1 VTASRDEILAYAA
14 ALLALDDF
22 PDYGPMGLQ
31 VVGAQDVTKLVCAV
45 SGSRE
50 VFERAAAAGAQLVV
64 VHHGILWDGESRVV
78 DRRQRGRLEALFA
91 ADLTLA
97 SYHLALD
104 AHPEIGNA
112 ALLARE
118 LGVEV
123 ERSFERYGVGG
134 RLAEP
139 VGIGAFADRV
149 ADRLGREPLVFPCGP
164 DRVDRVAIA
173 TGGAGK
179 LLLRAAAEGYDAY
192 VTGEPEEPS
201 GRDARELGVHFVAA
215 GHDAT
220 ERLGIQALAARLAE
234 RFGLAWEF
242 LDVPNP
248 V

>member
-1 VTASRDEILAYAA
+1 VTASRDDILAYAA
-14 ALLALDDF
+14 QLLSLDQY

-31 VVGAQDVTKLVCAV
+31 VEGAGRVAKIACAV

-78 DRRQRGRLEALFA
+78 DRRQRGRLAALFD
-91 ADLTLA
+91 ADLNLA
-97 SYHLALD
+97 AYHLALD
-104 AHPEIGNA
+104 AHLEIGNA

-118 LGVEV
+118 LGVV
-123 ERSFERYGVGG
+123 VDGQFERYGVGG

-139 VGIGAFADRV
+139 IAIEALTRRV
-149 ADRLGREPLVFPCGP
+149 AERLGREPLVFPHGP
-164 DRVDRVAIA
+164 DPIERVAIA

-179 LLLRAAAEGYDAY
+179 LLLRAAAEGYGAF

-201 GRDARELGVHFVAA
+201 DRDARELGVHFVAA

-220 ERLGIQALAARLAE
+220 ERLGIQALAARLAD
-234 RFGLAWEF
+234 RFELAWEF
-242 LDVPNP
+242 VDVPNP